1 MCCISC
7 SSSRKLLMI
16 STIYKA
22 PSALPFRYAAVWIRL
37 YIRVWDVREQSRFL
51 ENIVWF
57 SSQPSHCRRWFNSNP
72 LRLSIL
78 DCYFQNS
85 WNSRIWTFLNNFIMR
100 LRLWIWTIYLVGLDV
115 LCHRILLLTGSFMSI
130 WTVLIEIPSF
140 RRSWVVA
147 VGGQWQTL
155 LHPLLDVHV
164 TVYSHSKILSWPPSI
179 LFDGGNKGG
188 LWQWAVCRI
197 FVLVGW
203 LISGPRWTFVCSC
216 TNR

>member
-147 VGGQWQTL
+147 VGGLWKTTVASAFGCACHGVQPFKDLILTTIYPFRWRKQRG
-155 LHPLLDVHV
+155 PL
-164 TVYSHSKILSWPPSI
+164 TVSCLQDFCACR
-179 LFDGGNKGG
+179 LVD
-188 LWQWAVCRI
+188 LW
-197 FVLVGW
+197 
-203 LISGPRWTFVCSC
+203 S
-216 TNR
+216 